1 MISCVYSHFVKSQQI
16 RTNTADFHH
25 LIKVTMKNT
34 TKVHMMNI
42 EVLILENRLKK
53 GGRVKIEKL

>member
-1 MISCVYSHFVKSQQI
+1 
-16 RTNTADFHH
+16 
-25 LIKVTMKNT
+25 MKNT

>member
-1 MISCVYSHFVKSQQI
+1 
-16 RTNTADFHH
+16 
-25 LIKVTMKNT
+25 MKNT
-34 TKVHMMNI
+34 TKVHMMDI